1 MKFLWLIPIVLVAY
15 GMRKEWKRLNAPTS
29 SSQIIKE
36 LRQEIKNRRNKQ
48 RQEWEWRHAV

>member
-15 GMRKEWKRLNAPTS
+15 GMLRKWKRLNAPTP

-36 LRQEIKNRRNKQ
+36 LRQEINNRRNTQ
-48 RQEWEWRHAV
+48 RQEWERRHAV

>member
-15 GMRKEWKRLNAPTS
+15 GMRKEWKRLNAPTP

-36 LRQEIKNRRNKQ
+36 LRQEIKNRRNKK

>member
-1 MKFLWLIPIVLVAY
+1 MKFLWLIPIVFVAY
-15 GMRKEWKRLNAPTS
+15 KMRKEWKRLNAPT

-36 LRQEIKNRRNKQ
+36 LRQEIKNRRNKE